1 MFIFA
6 KLKNKTKMKRNIV
19 IIGFILIGIVVLSS
33 CKSQQKCAAYG
44 HYSHYEVEKTEVQK
58 I

>member
-19 IIGFILIGIVVLSS
+19 IIGIILIGMVLISS
-33 CKSQQKCAAYG
+33 CKTRQKCAAYG
-44 HYSHYEVEKTEVQK
+44 HYSYYEVEKTETQK

>member
-6 KLKNKTKMKRNIV
+6 KLKNKTNMKRNIV
-19 IIGFILIGIVVLSS
+19 IIGIILIGVIVLAS
-33 CKSQQKCAAYG
+33 CKTQQKCAAYG
-44 HYSHYEVEKTEVQK
+44 HYSYYEVEQTETQK